1 LRNEQGEMRP
11 ERVVLGSMKDYEN
24 KLNKLRVFLE
34 NGADATRDKHYTEL
48 DLRFKGQVIG
58 RN

>member
-1 LRNEQGEMRP
+1 MRP

-34 NGADATRDKHYTEL
+34 NGADATRDKHYMEL